1 LPYNDELVSHS
12 ASAISNNGLAIPI
25 LSLLTPLIF
34 SSTPHK
40 RGLIE
45 LEIIVEIKL
54 SFIRGVN
61 EYCWEMI
68 RVIEELRGKFW
79 MYKEISEYLRSRG
92 FVYRRGKPLSS
103 QLVERMYK
111 KYFKKIENEFIKSI
125 SIELIKS

>member
-1 LPYNDELVSHS
+1 
-12 ASAISNNGLAIPI
+12 
-25 LSLLTPLIF
+25 
-34 SSTPHK
+34 
-40 RGLIE
+40 
-45 LEIIVEIKL
+45 
-54 SFIRGVN
+54 
-61 EYCWEMI
+61 MI

>member
-1 LPYNDELVSHS
+1 MQYNDELVSHS
-12 ASAISNNGLAIPI
+12 ASAISNSGLAIAI
-25 LSLLTPLIF
+25 LSLLTPFIF

-40 RGLIE
+40 RCLIE
-45 LEIIVEIKL
+45 LEIIVDIKL

-79 MYKEISEYLRSRG
+79 MYKEMPEHLKSRG
-92 FVYRRGKPLSS
+92 FVYRRGKPLFP

-111 KYFKKIENEFIKSI
+111 KCLKKIENEFIKSI
-125 SIELIKS
+125 SIELIKL